1 MGSKLESGNLC
12 ADRARC
18 GAPDE
23 IAVFAAFG
31 GAPGTDSAELRR
43 RVAPEVSAR
52 TWHRVFPYLPK
63 EVREGGIAVWHPA
76 GDDWAR
82 TLEHVHAGRPIR
94 WRRSGAYLQWP
105 GTDRVVLT
113 DLAAFDD
120 LEISDWSLAVP
131 DARFRA
137 LCARCGEGALRL
149 SEVVARWALEAGP
162 RVAGAALCVC
172 LALESA
178 AADAFLFRMR

>member
-12 ADRARC
+12 AHRAHRD
-18 GAPDE
+18 ASDE

-31 GAPGTDSAELRR
+31 GPADTGSAELRR
-43 RVAPEVSAR
+43 RLVPDVPAR
-52 TWHRVFPYLPK
+52 TWHRVFPFLPK
-63 EVREGGIAVWHPA
+63 ERREGGIVVWHPV

-82 TLEHVHAGRPIR
+82 SLERVHAGRTIR

-105 GTDRVVLT
+105 GIERLVPT

-137 LCARCGEGALRL
+137 LCARCGEGAQRL

-172 LALESA
+172 LALEPA
-178 AADAFLFRMR
+178 AADVFRSR